1 MKTAEINRKLLS
13 VDECGAITGLSPWW
27 FRRAAYAGR
36 IESVK
41 FGQRRLM
48 IPATEVD
55 RIIAEGTRPRTDS
68 AA

>member
-1 MKTAEINRKLLS
+1 MKTAEISRKLLS
-13 VDECGAITGLSPWW
+13 VDECGATAGNSSWW
-27 FRRAAYAGR
+27 WRRAAYAGR

-41 FGQRRLM
+41 LGHRLM

-55 RIIAEGTRPRTDS
+55 RIIAEGTRPRV